1 MHHSPTP
8 HPTIDLP
15 TTSAT
20 STAPHVPITY
30 IASLT
35 YLLLL
40 HRPEQLGSGW
50 TGPTMPT
57 LTATYASPLA
67 PAAPHTIIKTL
78 PETSDKSAA
87 LAELR
92 GAVVGLQ
99 NEVNTYLTAKMEEE
113 KGGGTVEEKYGEEDE
128 GGEEGDNVK
137 GGVAAK

>member
-1 MHHSPTP
+1 
-8 HPTIDLP
+8 
-15 TTSAT
+15 
-20 STAPHVPITY
+20 
-30 IASLT
+30 
-35 YLLLL
+35 
-40 HRPEQLGSGW
+40 
-50 TGPTMPT
+50 MPT
-57 LTATYASPLA
+57 LIATYVSPLT

-99 NEVNTYLTAKMEEE
+99 NEVNRYLTAKMEEE
-113 KGGGTVEEKYGEEDE
+113 KGGGTVEEEKYGEDDDE